1 MPESLKKRLGQGQL
15 YLQRTIDWLS
25 TPPTLLD
32 SIQNKVEVLLISSS
46 MINRKPE
53 VFPQVRSG
61 LKSQDITKGF

>member
-46 MINRKPE
+46 MINRKSE
-53 VFPQVRSG
+53 VFP
-61 LKSQDITKGF
+61 